1 MPPSWWSLKRDQ
13 KTVKQVAFDIF
24 MNVRQLSKNIVKCF
38 LKVVPRKPY
47 INKILD
53 DSNKFKFP

>member
-24 MNVRQLSKNIVKCF
+24 MNVRQVRISLSAFGSYFAENP
-38 LKVVPRKPY
+38 LS
-47 INKILD
+47 ILD